1 VDIERI
7 TPDDDAAVRTWAEI
21 RSASAAHDAP
31 WEHPLTETFA
41 RGELTHGW
49 DGEPELA
56 FLGTVDGEPVAVG
69 SLEVSERD
77 NLDLAWFSVDVR
89 PDRRRQGH
97 GGTVLAHLEAEAAR
111 RGRTSVGI
119 SCWDVEG
126 LERFAL
132 DRGYERKAAGINR
145 RQHLAEVDPDV
156 VDALHAEAA
165 AAAADYELVRRLGRV
180 PDDELDAVAVLTASI
195 NDAPKEG
202 LQVEDNVFDAERVR
216 AYDVA
221 QEARGFVLHRL
232 VARHRVTGELAGQT
246 AVAVELERPHLAE
259 QHDTSVVAAHRGHR
273 LGALLKTG
281 MLQWLRETQPQIAE
295 IDTWNAESNA
305 FMIGVN
311 EALGYR
317 VMGRGLDLQ
326 KKL

>member
-1 VDIERI
+1 MDIEQI
-7 TPDDDAAVRTWAEI
+7 DPDDAAAVRAWAEI

-31 WEHPLTETFA
+31 WEHPHTETFA

-49 DGEPELA
+49 DGEPEVT
-56 FLGTVDGEPVAVG
+56 FPGTVDGEPVAVG
-69 SLEVSERD
+69 SLEISELD
-77 NLDLAWFSVDVR
+77 NLDLAWLSVDVR
-89 PDRRRQGH
+89 PDRRRRGH
-97 GGTVLAHLEAEAAR
+97 GAAVLAHLEADAAR
-111 RGRTSVGI
+111 RGRSSVGI
-119 SCWDVEG
+119 SCWDVRG

-132 DRGYERKAAGINR
+132 ERGYERRATGIHR
-145 RQHLAEVDPDV
+145 RQHLAEVDPAV

-165 AAAADYELVRRLGRV
+165 AAAADYELVRLGRV

-202 LQVEDNVFDAERVR
+202 LEIEDNVFDAARIR
-216 AYDVA
+216 AYDDA

-232 VARHRVTGELAGQT
+232 LARHRATGELAGQT
-246 AVAVELERPHLAE
+246 VVAVEIERPHLAE

-281 MLQWLRETQPQIAE
+281 MLQWLRETQPQVAE

-326 KKL
+326 KTL